1 MKTKEKQVADLLTT
15 AGQEDWDGENALAV
29 SSRTVEIAVKLVDLF
44 PGFLAPPD
52 VSASPQGEID
62 FTWDISKNA
71 MLTVSVCPS
80 DEIAFAGVFKD
91 LKLYG
96 TRPWT
101 EMFLPYPVRFCFEM
115 LKESTTPE
123 TGD

>member
-1 MKTKEKQVADLLTT
+1 
-15 AGQEDWDGENALAV
+15 
-29 SSRTVEIAVKLVDLF
+29 
-44 PGFLAPPD
+44 
-52 VSASPQGEID
+52 
-62 FTWDISKNA
+62 

-80 DEIAFAGVFKD
+80 DKIAFAGVFKD

-101 EMFLPYPVRFCFEM
+101 DMLLPYPVQFCFEM

-123 TGD
+123 TGGQ